1 MKKIVHIISHSHW
14 DREWYLPYEQH
25 HMRLVE
31 LIDDL
36 LDLFKTDPEFKSF
49 HLDGQT
55 IPLDD
60 YLAVRPHRRQEVL
73 EATQSGKLK
82 VGPFYILQ
90 DDFLISAEANTR
102 NMLVGLD
109 ESKQWG
115 EPVMLGYFPDT
126 FGNMGQAPQLMKQAD
141 IHAVAYGRGVK
152 TTGFNNVVVD
162 ETYVSNYS
170 ELMWEGADKTEIF
183 SILFAN
189 WYSNGNE
196 IPVEKEAAQAFWDQK
211 LADVEKYASTRHLLM
226 MNGVD
231 HQPVQKDVTKAI
243 RTAREL
249 YPDYEFIHSN
259 FDDYLEAVMA
269 ELPDDLGR
277 VKGELTSQETDGW
290 YTLANT
296 SSARVYLKQKN
307 TEVQNL
313 LELVAEPLA
322 TMAMK
327 ADYPHDMLRYAWK
340 TLMQNHPHDSI
351 CGCSVDAV
359 HRQMMTRFENAEEVG
374 LYVRDLALDHLE
386 KQMDT
391 SMFPKA
397 SRPFTIFNTLGVKR
411 HETVTVTLEWE
422 RLNFN
427 REQPDH
433 LYKQLEA
440 RVLPPLCVQDEQGN
454 TVQAE
459 ILDTWVQFDYDLPK
473 DGFRVP
479 YMSKR
484 IKVRM
489 SCELP
494 ALSWKSF
501 ALVEGE
507 HEPEH
512 IEKPVESNTLENHHL
527 KVTIHENG
535 TVDVYDKV
543 NHKSYLDVFYY
554 DDAGDIGNE
563 YIFKQ
568 PYGDQTRT
576 SRHVQAHVEV
586 LERSPLIQRIAMT
599 QNLEIPVS
607 ADETLLYEQISVT
620 EMRQRT
626 AQRSLETAPL
636 TLTTEFTLEANSPVL
651 KIETRFTNEM
661 KDHRLR
667 ACFDVGFKTS
677 HHQAESIYEVVTRP
691 NAVSKSW
698 ENPSN
703 PQHQQAFCGLYTQD
717 QGVVVGNIG
726 LNEYE
731 IINNDTMAVTLL
743 RSVGEMG
750 DWGYFPTPEA
760 QCLGDHQMTLYLA
773 CHGKGDRVQTYQ
785 AVKAKHVGFQVK
797 QCNHHKGNLAPT
809 QTYLNVT
816 SQHMWMTALKR
827 NEHGEDPILRL
838 YNMESDAGD
847 SLEVS
852 FNQYTVIKSDVL
864 ERDKG
869 HFDGIIKPAE
879 IVTLRFKEEDAHET
893 DR

>member
-25 HMRLVE
+25 HMRLIE

-73 EATQSGKLK
+73 DATQTGKLK
-82 VGPFYILQ
+82 IGPFYILQ
-90 DDFLISAEANTR
+90 DDFLISSEANTR

-115 EPVMLGYFPDT
+115 NPVMLGYFPDT

-141 IHAVAYGRGVK
+141 INAVAYGRGVK

-196 IPVEKEAAQAFWDQK
+196 IPVEKKAAQEFWNEK

-231 HQPVQKDVTKAI
+231 HQPVQKNVTEAI
-243 RTAREL
+243 RLANEL

-259 FDDYLEAVMA
+259 FDDYLEAVTS

-296 SSARVYLKQKN
+296 SSSRVYLKQKN

-322 TMAMK
+322 TMAMVT
-327 ADYPHDMLRYAWK
+327 DYPHETLRYAWK

-374 LYVRDLALDHLE
+374 IYVRDLALDHLE
-386 KQMDT
+386 KRIDT
-391 SMFPKA
+391 SMFPEN
-397 SRPFTIFNTLGVKR
+397 SRPFTLFNTLGIKR
-411 HETVTVTLEWE
+411 HETVTITLEWD
-422 RLNFN
+422 RLDFN
-427 REQPDH
+427 REKPNE
-433 LYKQLEA
+433 LYKELENK
-440 RVLPPLCVQDEQGN
+440 VLPPLCVLDEEGN
-454 TVQAE
+454 KVQAE
-459 ILDTWVQFDYDLPK
+459 ILDSWVQFDYDLPK

-479 YMSKR
+479 HMSKR
-484 IKVRM
+484 IKVRL

-494 ALSWKSF
+494 ALSWKTL
-501 ALVEGE
+501 ALAEGE
-507 HEPEH
+507 NAVTQTEP
-512 IEKPVESNTLENHHL
+512 IESNILENQFL
-527 KVTIHENG
+527 KVSIHENG
-535 TVDVYDKV
+535 TVDVYDKT

-568 PYGDQTRT
+568 PYGDQAIS
-576 SRHVQAHVEV
+576 SRNVHATVEEI
-586 LERSPLIQRIAMT
+586 ERSHLIQRVAMT

-607 ADETLLYEQISVT
+607 ADEMLLHEQISVT

-626 AQRSLETAPL
+626 AKRSLVTAILPI
-636 TLTTEFTLEANSPVL
+636 TTEFTLEANSPVL
-651 KIETRFTNEM
+651 QIDTKFTNEM

-667 ACFDVGFKTS
+667 ACFDVGFKTT

-703 PQHQQAFCGLYTQD
+703 PQHQQAFCGLYTHG
-717 QGVVVGNIG
+717 QGVVVGNVG

-731 IINNDTMAVTLL
+731 IVNNDTITVTLL

-760 QCLGDHQMTLYLA
+760 QCLGTHHTTLYLA
-773 CHGKGDRVQTYQ
+773 CHNDTDRIETYQ
-785 AVKAKHVGFQVK
+785 TVKAKQVGFQVK
-797 QCNHHKGNLAPT
+797 QCNHHMGTFAPT
-809 QTYLNVT
+809 HTYLNVK
-816 SQHMWMTALKR
+816 SQQMWMTALKR
-827 NEHGEDPILRL
+827 KEHGKDPILRL
-838 YNMESDAGD
+838 YNMESERYDQLEL
-847 SLEVS
+847 SLD
-852 FNQYTVIKSDVL
+852 NHTVMKSDVL

-869 HFDGIIKPAE
+869 DFDGVIKPAE
-879 IVTLRFKEEDAHET
+879 IITLRFKEEACDEAN
-893 DR
+893 

>member
-25 HMRLVE
+25 HMRLIE

-60 YLAVRPHRRQEVL
+60 YLAVRPHRRQEIL
-73 EATQSGKLK
+73 DATQTGKLK
-82 VGPFYILQ
+82 IGPFYILQ
-90 DDFLISAEANTR
+90 DDFLISSEANTR

-115 EPVMLGYFPDT
+115 NPVMLGYFPDT

-196 IPVEKEAAQAFWDQK
+196 IPVEKKAAQEFWNEK

-231 HQPVQKDVTKAI
+231 HQPVQKNVTEAI
-243 RTAREL
+243 RLANEL

-259 FDDYLEAVMA
+259 FDDYLEAVKS

-296 SSARVYLKQKN
+296 SSSRVYLKQKN

-322 TMAMK
+322 TMAMET
-327 ADYPHDMLRYAWK
+327 DYPHETLRYAWK

-374 LYVRDLALDHLE
+374 IYVRDLALDHLE
-386 KQMDT
+386 KRIDT
-391 SMFPKA
+391 SMFPEN
-397 SRPFTIFNTLGVKR
+397 SRPFTLFNTLGIKR
-411 HETVTVTLEWE
+411 HETVTITLEWN
-422 RLNFN
+422 RLDFN
-427 REQPDH
+427 REKPDE
-433 LYKQLEA
+433 LYKELENK
-440 RVLPPLCVQDEQGN
+440 VLPPLCVLDEEGN
-454 TVQAE
+454 KVQAE
-459 ILDTWVQFDYDLPK
+459 ILDSWVQFDYDLPK

-479 YMSKR
+479 HMSKR
-484 IKVRM
+484 IKVRL

-494 ALSWKSF
+494 ELSWKTL
-501 ALVEGE
+501 ALAEGE
-507 HEPEH
+507 NAVTQTEP
-512 IEKPVESNTLENHHL
+512 IESNVLENQFL
-527 KVTIHENG
+527 KVIIHEKG
-535 TVDVYDKV
+535 TVDVYDKT

-568 PYGDQTRT
+568 PYGDQAIS
-576 SRHVQAHVEV
+576 SRNVHATVEEI
-586 LERSPLIQRIAMT
+586 ERSHLIQRVAMT

-607 ADETLLYEQISVT
+607 ADEMLLHEQISVT

-626 AQRSLETAPL
+626 AKRSLVTAILPI
-636 TLTTEFTLEANSPVL
+636 TTEFTLEANSPVL
-651 KIETRFTNEM
+651 QIDTKFTNEM

-667 ACFDVGFKTS
+667 ACFDVGFKTT

-703 PQHQQAFCGLYTQD
+703 PQHQQAFCGLYTHG
-717 QGVVVGNIG
+717 QGVVVGNVG

-731 IINNDTMAVTLL
+731 IVDNDTITVTLL

-760 QCLGDHQMTLYLA
+760 QCLGTHHTTLYLA
-773 CHGKGDRVQTYQ
+773 CHNDTDRIETYQ
-785 AVKAKHVGFQVK
+785 TVKAKQVGFQVK
-797 QCNHHKGNLAPT
+797 QCNHHVGTFAPT
-809 QTYLNVT
+809 HTYLNVK
-816 SQHMWMTALKR
+816 SQQMWMTALKR
-827 NEHGEDPILRL
+827 KEHGKDPILRL
-838 YNMESDAGD
+838 YNMESERYDQLEL
-847 SLEVS
+847 SLD
-852 FNQYTVIKSDVL
+852 NHTVMKSDVL

-869 HFDGIIKPAE
+869 DFDGVIKPAE
-879 IVTLRFKEEDAHET
+879 IITLRFKEEACDEAN
-893 DR
+893 